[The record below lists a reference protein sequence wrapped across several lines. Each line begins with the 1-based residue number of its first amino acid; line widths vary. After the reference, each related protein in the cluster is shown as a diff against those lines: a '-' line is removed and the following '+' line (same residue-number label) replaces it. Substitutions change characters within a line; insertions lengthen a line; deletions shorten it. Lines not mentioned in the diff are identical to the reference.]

1 MGGEWLL
8 ALLAILGVIGAVIS
22 ALLCLRPSSRPSAI
36 STLVIAAI
44 VGLLMASEVD
54 TILWWRYFLV
64 GAGLAFPFC
73 GLHNLLRRWLAS
85 WQVLSAGAKTST
97 REP

>member
-8 ALLAILGVIGAVIS
+8 ALLAILGVVGALIS
-22 ALLCLRPSSRPSAI
+22 ALLCLRPGSRPSAI
-36 STLVIAAI
+36 STLVVAAI
-44 VGLLMASEVD
+44 VGLLTSEVD
-54 TILWWRYFLV
+54 SILWWRYFLV
-64 GAGLAFPFC
+64 GVGLAFPFC

-85 WQVLSAGAKTST
+85 WQALSAGAKGSR